1 MYETGFHFLYF
12 RINFCILHNKK
23 FLLFGLVV
31 TTLVLV
37 SLLLTT
43 NFATIF
49 TISFI
54 RTNHSQQQ
62 QQQLAV
68 AKISDNKST
77 TTTPSSSSPPEKPE
91 NDFFH
96 LNGTQIPADRYL
108 QAKVIVNNF
117 ELIADLA
124 ITNDQQIKGLDVK
137 DQLRENEGM
146 LFVEKQPA
154 RYDFWMRGM
163 KFPIDIIWLDSDRT
177 VIHIEHN
184 LQPCVSDLDCSLH
197 SPDKDALYIL
207 ETVAGFSQKHNVET
221 GTHMDFHLIR

>member
-1 MYETGFHFLYF
+1 MYTTGSHFVYFH
-12 RINFCILHNKK
+12 INFCTLHNKK
-23 FLLFGLVV
+23 FLLFGLAV

-37 SLLLTT
+37 SLLAT
-43 NFATIF
+43 NFSTIF
-49 TISFI
+49 TISYI
-54 RTNHSQQQ
+54 DNNHSQQQ
-62 QQQLAV
+62 QQQQIAV
-68 AKISDNKST
+68 ARISNNKST
-77 TTTPSSSSPPEKPE
+77 TTTSLPEKPE
-91 NDFFH
+91 NDFH

-137 DQLRENEGM
+137 DQLKENEGM

-154 RYDFWMRGM
+154 KYDFWMRGM
-163 KFPIDIIWLDSDRT
+163 KFPIDIIWLDSNRT

-184 LQPCVSDLDCSLH
+184 LQPCVSDLECPLH

>member
-1 MYETGFHFLYF
+1 M
-12 RINFCILHNKK
+12 RNKK
-23 FLLFGLVV
+23 LLLFGLVV
-31 TTLVLV
+31 TALVLV
-37 SLLLTT
+37 SLLAT

-49 TISFI
+49 TISYI
-54 RTNHSQQQ
+54 GSNHSQQ

-68 AKISDNKST
+68 AEISGNKST
-77 TTTPSSSSPPEKPE
+77 TTTASSSPPEKPE
-91 NDFFH
+91 NDFH
-96 LNGTQIPADRYL
+96 LNGMQIPADRYL

-137 DQLRENEGM
+137 DQLKENEGM

-154 RYDFWMRGM
+154 KYDFWMSGM
-163 KFPIDIIWLDSDRT
+163 KFPIDIIWLDNNRT
-177 VIHIEHN
+177 VIHIERN
-184 LQPCVSDLDCSLH
+184 LQPCASDLDCPLH

-221 GTHMDFHLIR
+221 GTHMDFHLIKTATIPRNRVH

>member
-1 MYETGFHFLYF
+1 MYTTGSHFVYF
-12 RINFCILHNKK
+12 RINFCTLHNKK
-23 FLLFGLVV
+23 FLLFGLAV

-37 SLLLTT
+37 SLLAT
-43 NFATIF
+43 NFSTIF
-49 TISFI
+49 TISYI
-54 RTNHSQQQ
+54 DNNHSQQQ
-62 QQQLAV
+62 QQIAV
-68 AKISDNKST
+68 ARISNNKST
-77 TTTPSSSSPPEKPE
+77 TTTSLPEKPD
-91 NDFFH
+91 NDFH

-137 DQLRENEGM
+137 DQLKENEG
-146 LFVEKQPA
+146 
-154 RYDFWMRGM
+154 MRGM
-163 KFPIDIIWLDSDRT
+163 KFPIDIIWLDSNRT

-184 LQPCVSDLDCSLH
+184 LQPCVSDLECPLH

>member
-137 DQLRENEGM
+137 DQLKENEGM

-154 RYDFWMRGM
+154 KYDFWMRGM
-163 KFPIDIIWLDSDRT
+163 KFPIDIIWLDSNRT

-184 LQPCVSDLDCSLH
+184 LQPCVSDLECPLH

>member
-1 MYETGFHFLYF
+1 
-12 RINFCILHNKK
+12 LHNKK

-37 SLLLTT
+37 SLLAT

-77 TTTPSSSSPPEKPE
+77 TTTLSSSPPGKPE
-91 NDFFH
+91 NDFH

-137 DQLRENEGM
+137 DQLKENEGM

-154 RYDFWMRGM
+154 KYDFWMRGM
-163 KFPIDIIWLDSDRT
+163 KFPIDIIWLDNDRT

-184 LQPCVSDLDCSLH
+184 LQPCVSDLDCPLH

>member
-1 MYETGFHFLYF
+1 
-12 RINFCILHNKK
+12 LHNKK
-23 FLLFGLVV
+23 FLLFGLAA
-31 TTLVLV
+31 TTLVLI
-37 SLLLTT
+37 SLLAT
-43 NFATIF
+43 NFASIF
-49 TISFI
+49 TISYI
-54 RTNHSQQQ
+54 DNNNSQQQ

-68 AKISDNKST
+68 AGISNNKST
-77 TTTPSSSSPPEKPE
+77 TTTTSPLEKPE
-91 NDFFH
+91 NDFH

-108 QAKVIVNNF
+108 QAKVTVNNF

-124 ITNDQQIKGLDVK
+124 ITDDQQIKGLDVK
-137 DQLRENEGM
+137 DQLKGNEGM

-154 RYDFWMRGM
+154 KYDFWMRGM

-184 LQPCVSDLDCSLH
+184 LQPCVSDLDCPLH

-207 ETVAGFSQKHNVET
+207 ETVAGFSQKHNIET

>member
-1 MYETGFHFLYF
+1 
-12 RINFCILHNKK
+12 LHNKK

-37 SLLLTT
+37 SLLAT

-62 QQQLAV
+62 QQQQQLAV

-77 TTTPSSSSPPEKPE
+77 TTTTSSSPPGKPE
-91 NDFFH
+91 NDFH

-137 DQLRENEGM
+137 EQLKENEGM

-154 RYDFWMRGM
+154 KYDFWMRGM
-163 KFPIDIIWLDSDRT
+163 KFPIDIIWLDNDRT

-184 LQPCVSDLDCSLH
+184 LQPCVSDLDCPLH

-207 ETVAGFSQKHNVET
+207 ETVAGFSKKHNVEI